1 MPLLAIHPLLDVFLV
16 AEPWGTCA
24 NLSFGAGV
32 HEGGQVGVHAR
43 GEGWEELQ
51 ETLGAVSS
59 TSPSCSLTCELLGGH
74 WGSECAHGAFDWPQ
88 ALIS

>member
-1 MPLLAIHPLLDVFLV
+1 MPLLAIHPLPVVFPV

-24 NLSFGAGV
+24 NLSFGASV
-32 HEGGQVGVHAR
+32 HGGEQVGVDAR

-51 ETLGAVSS
+51 DMLGAVGS

-74 WGSECAHGAFDWPQ
+74 WGSESACAAFGWPQ